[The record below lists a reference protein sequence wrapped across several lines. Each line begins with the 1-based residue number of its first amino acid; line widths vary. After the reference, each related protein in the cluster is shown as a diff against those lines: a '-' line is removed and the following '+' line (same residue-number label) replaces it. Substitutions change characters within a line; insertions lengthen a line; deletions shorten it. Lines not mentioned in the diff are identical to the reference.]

1 MQDKRQLEITFS
13 HTGTLNVMKLRVP
26 CDRITSILNFGADLG
41 IELAMHATSNHDL
54 VELIRASQAELVER
68 GFVKAADKPGVMT
81 PALSKHP
88 DNITCPDC
96 KQVYH
101 SGHIDCSCWMSHPSD
116 PCGRTKAQRIEA
128 SK

>member
-68 GFVKAADKPGVMT
+68 GVKPAIINSLRVKPLV
-81 PALSKHP
+81 
-88 DNITCPDC
+88 
-96 KQVYH
+96 Q
-101 SGHIDCSCWMSHPSD
+101 
-116 PCGRTKAQRIEA
+116 EA
-128 SK
+128 PKTEVVA